1 MDFGAGE
8 SREDYKGISRKFVVV
23 SAFSGVEIQGGS
35 QLRTRR
41 TGGSRW
47 RTSGELKDFR
57 ELLGACCPPDFGAG
71 ESRESYKGISRKL
84 VAISTFSGVGI

>member
-1 MDFGAGE
+1 MREVYKNYKWA
-8 SREDYKGISRKFVVV
+8 SRNLVAV

-35 QLRTRR
+35 QHRTRR